1 MANGKKGR
9 RGGNMFRRFMAG
21 RNGPDYLSLGV
32 MILALIM
39 SIIPGIAFRI
49 VSLLLMG
56 YALFRIFSKNV
67 YKRQAENY
75 KFYSFIKSFIDKI
88 KMWGYRVKN
97 RIAQRKTYR
106 FYKCPECKQKVRVPK
121 GKGKISITCP
131 KCGTKFVKKT

>member
-1 MANGKKGR
+1 
-9 RGGNMFRRFMAG
+9 MFRRFMAG

-39 SIIPGIAFRI
+39 SIIPGLVFRI
-49 VSLLLMG
+49 ISLLLMG

-67 YKRQAENY
+67 YKRQSENY
-75 KFYSFIKSFIDKI
+75 KFYSFIKSFVDKF
-88 KMWGYRVKN
+88 KMWGYKIKN
-97 RIAQRKTYR
+97 RITQGKIYR
-106 FYKCPECKQKVRVPK
+106 FYQCPNCKQKVRVPK

>member
-1 MANGKKGR
+1 
-9 RGGNMFRRFMAG
+9 MFRRFMAG